1 MLLFPRIKFLTPSLT
16 FPDDQNY
23 LTSAIDPKN
32 SLIYKITNS
41 EKRIFNMNV
50 NVRCDPFATEQW
62 INGKVRQKF
71 ELLNNEFIEWIPHPI
86 HTSITEEKG
95 TNISSKASVLLNSP
109 QSIEWLKKTCDE
121 FTKLFRRKAYV
132 HHYVGLGMDEM

>member
-71 ELLNNEFIEWIPHPI
+71 
-86 HTSITEEKG
+86 
-95 TNISSKASVLLNSP
+95 
-109 QSIEWLKKTCDE
+109 
-121 FTKLFRRKAYV
+121 
-132 HHYVGLGMDEM
+132 